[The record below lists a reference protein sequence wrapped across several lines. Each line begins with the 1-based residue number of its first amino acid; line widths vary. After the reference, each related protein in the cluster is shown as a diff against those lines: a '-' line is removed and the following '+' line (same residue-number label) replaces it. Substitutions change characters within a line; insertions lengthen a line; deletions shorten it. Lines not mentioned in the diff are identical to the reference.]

1 MTFAGSNWIAGRR
14 VDAVSG
20 ATFELARGERWPRS
34 DERDVRVARD
44 FATDRAAAW
53 RALGLLERR
62 EVLARAFEEL
72 AFDREGCERAAR
84 QLALDVR
91 ALEIECELAADAARA
106 ALRSVP
112 LDLARTRLAS
122 GEGPC
127 VLRFEWNELL
137 AGPARELATALA
149 AGRTVL
155 LVADGRAP
163 ALSDLFARALADLPA
178 GVVSCVVDDGLSA
191 WRAACEERAFELARG
206 AVHDDE
212 AEPELARAG
221 ARAFARPLRS
231 ASWLVRDDDDLD
243 ELVPRIAERAFG
255 REEAL
260 SGARPGA
267 IGRVLLP
274 HRVFSRA
281 SELVLDAVA
290 ALPHA
295 REPLP
300 LARATC
306 AGELERSLALAND
319 EGATIVASTWAARAF
334 PFPVVVTN
342 VHAAMQTAR
351 ATRPLPLLRLL
362 RTRDERE
369 ALRWRARLDRE
380 GS

>member
-14 VDAVSG
+14 VEAVSG
-20 ATFELARGERWPRS
+20 ARFELTRGERWPRS
-34 DERDVRVARD
+34 DERDVRVARA
-44 FATDRAAAW
+44 FAADHAASW
-53 RALGLLERR
+53 RARGLLERR
-62 EVLARAFEEL
+62 ELLARAFEEL
-72 AFDREGCERAAR
+72 AFDRDGCARAAR
-84 QLALDVR
+84 QLALAPE
-91 ALEIECELAADAARA
+91 ALQDECERAADAAA
-106 ALRSVP
+106 TVLRSVP
-112 LDLARTRLAS
+112 LDLARSRLSS
-122 GEGPC
+122 GEGAC
-127 VLRFEWNELL
+127 ALRFEWNELVVE
-137 AGPARELATALA
+137 PARELAAALS
-149 AGRTVL
+149 AGRSVL

-163 ALSDLFARALADLPA
+163 ALADLFARALADLPA
-178 GVVSCVVDDGLSA
+178 GVFACLVDDGLTA
-191 WRAACEERAFELARG
+191 WRAACEEPAFELVRG
-206 AVHDDE
+206 ATHDDDD
-212 AEPELARAG
+212 ASELVRAG

-231 ASWLVRDDDDLD
+231 RSLVVRVDDDLED
-243 ELVPRIAERAFG
+243 LVPRIARLAFG
-255 REEAL
+255 REDAL
-260 SGARPGA
+260 CGVRPGA

-300 LARATC
+300 LARSTC
-306 AGELERSLALAND
+306 AAELERALALAND

-369 ALRWRARLDRE
+369 ALRLGARLDRE
-380 GS
+380 GG